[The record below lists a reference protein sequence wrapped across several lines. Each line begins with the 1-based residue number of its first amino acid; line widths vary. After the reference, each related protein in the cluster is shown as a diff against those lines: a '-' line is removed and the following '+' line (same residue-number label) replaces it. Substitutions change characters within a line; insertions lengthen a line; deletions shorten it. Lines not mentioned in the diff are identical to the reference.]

1 MSTKQNYTNEHSI
14 NHNFQ
19 KKKEINK
26 HLTRLLE
33 SR

>member
-19 KKKEINK
+19 KEINK